1 MLLTEYEMKSYGEKL
16 SFMYPRDIQP
26 PVLESAVS
34 KEWWK
39 KTEKYIFFSLFV
51 LLIVISHL
59 KILLFC
65 TDLHSKIMKTL

>member
-1 MLLTEYEMKSYGEKL
+1 MLLTEYKMKSYGENL

-34 KEWWK
+34 KEWCK
-39 KTEKYIFFSLFV
+39 KTEKYFFSLFV
-51 LLIVISHL
+51 LLIVISHS

-65 TDLHSKIMKTL
+65 MDLHSKIMKTL